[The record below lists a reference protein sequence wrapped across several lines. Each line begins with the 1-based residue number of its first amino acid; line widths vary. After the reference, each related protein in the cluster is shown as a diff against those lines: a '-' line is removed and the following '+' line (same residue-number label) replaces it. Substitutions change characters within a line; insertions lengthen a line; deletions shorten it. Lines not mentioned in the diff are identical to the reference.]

1 MIVMYQTILFDLDG
15 TLTDSSQGITNSAAY
30 ALEKMGFE
38 RPSKQDLLPFIGP
51 PLQESF
57 KQFYHLSEKESQ
69 QAVTFYREY
78 FAEKGIFENILYPEV
93 SETLLRLKENGK
105 QLLLATSKPEHF
117 ARIILNHFQLTDYF
131 TEIAGASLD
140 GKLGAKGDVIALAL
154 QRIGITDTST
164 CLMVGDRKHDIL
176 GAKANQMD
184 SAGVLYGFGSREEL
198 SQAGAT
204 FIIDRLADIHRVK
217 KD

>member
-1 MIVMYQTILFDLDG
+1 
-15 TLTDSSQGITNSAAY
+15 
-30 ALEKMGFE
+30 MGLPVPE
-38 RPSKQDLLPFIGP
+38 REELLPFIGP

-57 KQFYHLSEKESQ
+57 QRYFHLSEEQSQ

-78 FAEKGIFENILYPEV
+78 FAEKGIIENTLYPEV
-93 SETLLRLKENGK
+93 CDTLKYLKQSGK

-140 GKLGAKGDVIALAL
+140 GKLSAKGDVIALAL
-154 QRIGITDTST
+154 QRIGITDTSS

-176 GAKANQMD
+176 GAKENQMA

-198 SQAGAT
+198 FQAGAT
-204 FIIDRLADIHRVK
+204 FIIDTLADLRTIE

>member
-1 MIVMYQTILFDLDG
+1 MYQTILFDLDG
-15 TLTDSSQGITNSAAY
+15 TLIDSSLGITNSVAY
-30 ALEKMGFE
+30 ALEKMGLPVPE
-38 RPSKQDLLPFIGP
+38 REELLPFIGP

-57 KQFYHLSEKESQ
+57 QRYFHLSEEQSQ

-78 FAEKGIFENILYPEV
+78 FAEKGIIENTLYPEV
-93 SETLLRLKENGK
+93 CDTLKYLKQSGK
-105 QLLLATSKPEHF
+105 QLLLATSKPEQF

-140 GKLGAKGDVIALAL
+140 GKLSTKGDVIALAL
-154 QRIGITDTST
+154 ERIGITDTSS

-176 GAKANQMD
+176 GAKTHQMA
-184 SAGVLYGFGSREEL
+184 SAGVLYGFGSRKEL

-204 FIIDRLADIHRVK
+204 FIIDTLADLRTIE